1 MSTSFTNYLLA
12 SVSTVTIHPVRRT
25 KDEMDMLMKSELG
38 KQDEDS
44 RVLWEEDLQPA
55 TSILQILIPPSS
67 LGESEI
73 RKIAYIKQVPGE
85 KTRIHG
91 TTIFDKQWKL
101 NLKNPFPR
109 QRKRSMP
116 IRRAPLHAR
125 TKSQTDT
132 ESLTDTESQ
141 TDTDVEGDSMLETEG
156 SLGEQAFVKVG
167 RKRAKSAEEPE
178 EKNWE
183 RLFRAIYYYMREMLK
198 EQIQKRNSGHSRP
211 FRPLPFK
218 ALADL
223 RYWSSEFATSP
234 IPDATDSRKPDL
246 VLLDYRLRKLD
257 SSEKSWKDVLTGIE
271 ITQSDLSSDRKIP
284 LFLGIVT
291 KGYLMMREQ
300 PWRRFIL
307 LFSISK
313 LKLRAH
319 YLDRSGMVVS
329 EPLQID
335 RFPIRFVDVLNTI
348 TLANRSSLGFDPTIH
363 ICNSCNTVPSHT
375 NLPDGF
381 DTMLPGA
388 IGWVYDND
396 QNVYWI
402 MEILWKSRGFFK
414 RGTVCYRVRDKFGR
428 EYALKDCWVNEDVK
442 DVEIDFLKA
451 VDGIQ
456 NVVQLVKYW
465 DVLYDGQP
473 DSTSHIRSHCPT
485 FVFEKKIH
493 RRILLTPC
501 GLPLTQFN
509 DIPELIGVFRDL
521 VVAHKAMVG
530 RRVLHGDLS
539 PNNIIIYE
547 GKGYFIDF
555 DHAKFLDTGGQA
567 NKSPRGTGTVP
578 YISFRV
584 LRLMGDGDSFRH
596 TPCDDLESLFYIL
609 LEFTVMYLGP
619 KGALAPQPDEENLKR
634 DPVRRWGLAY
644 ESLTRDGLA
653 TSSMWKREFIHGL
666 TDFPLITSY
675 FTPCRPLLDEWR
687 QAISFASTQ
696 LTTISHDN
704 ICDVLTRE
712 LSSISQQL
720 AQTPPALPST
730 LEPTIALSSPAAPLT
745 SQLVTTVAAS
755 LTVSPSVPSL
765 SSAKRTHYIRY
776 LCMGQN
782 CQLNWLISG
791 AEELDYHDYKCAEIE
806 VLKVPI
812 FTLK

>member
-1 MSTSFTNYLLA
+1 M
-12 SVSTVTIHPVRRT
+12 PV
-25 KDEMDMLMKSELG
+25 
-38 KQDEDS
+38 
-44 RVLWEEDLQPA
+44 
-55 TSILQILIPPSS
+55 
-67 LGESEI
+67 
-73 RKIAYIKQVPGE
+73 
-85 KTRIHG
+85 
-91 TTIFDKQWKL
+91 
-101 NLKNPFPR
+101 
-109 QRKRSMP
+109 
-116 IRRAPLHAR
+116 RRAPL
-125 TKSQTDT
+125 QTQI
-132 ESLTDTESQ
+132 ESQ
-141 TDTDVEGDSMLETEG
+141 IDTDVEEDFMPETKG
-156 SLGEQAFVKVG
+156 SLEKHVFVKAG
-167 RKRAKSAEEPE
+167 RKRANLKSAEEPE

-211 FRPLPFK
+211 FHPLPFRE
-218 ALADL
+218 LPDL
-223 RYWSSEFATSP
+223 RYWSSEFAISP
-234 IPDATDSRKPDL
+234 FPDATDSWKSGL
-246 VLLDYRLRKLD
+246 VLLDYKLRKLD

-300 PWRRFIL
+300 PWRRFVL

-313 LKLRAH
+313 FKLRAH
-319 YLDRSGMVVS
+319 YIDRSGLVIS

-335 RFPIRFVDVLNTI
+335 RFPVRFVDVLNTT

-363 ICNSCNTVPSHT
+363 ICNSCSTVPSHT

-485 FVFEKKIH
+485 FVFKKKIH

-509 DIPELIGVFRDL
+509 DILELIGVFRDL

-555 DHAKFLDTGGQA
+555 DHAKFLDADGKA
-567 NKSPRGTGTVP
+567 DESPRGTGTIP

-584 LRLMGDGDSFRH
+584 LRLMGDGHSVRH

-609 LEFTVMYLGP
+609 LEFTVVYLGP
-619 KGALAPQPDEENLKR
+619 KGALAPRLDEENLHR
-634 DPVRRWGLAY
+634 DPVRRWGIDY
-644 ESLTRDGLA
+644 ESLTFDSLA

-666 TDFPLITSY
+666 TDPPLVTSY

-696 LTTISHDN
+696 LTAISHDN

-720 AQTPPALPST
+720 AQTPPPALPST
-730 LEPTIALSSPAAPLT
+730 LEPTIALSPSPAPLT

-755 LTVSPSVPSL
+755 LTVSRSVPVRATSVPL
-765 SSAKRTHYIRY
+765 PLPDPPLAVRRPRRPNRVPGKR
-776 LCMGQN
+776 
-782 CQLNWLISG
+782 
-791 AEELDYHDYKCAEIE
+791 
-806 VLKVPI
+806 
-812 FTLK
+812 